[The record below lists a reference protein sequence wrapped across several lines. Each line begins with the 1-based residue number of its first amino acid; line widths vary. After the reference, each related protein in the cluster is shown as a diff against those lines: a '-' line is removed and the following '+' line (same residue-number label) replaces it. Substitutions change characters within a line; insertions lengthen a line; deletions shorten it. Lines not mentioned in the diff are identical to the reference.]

1 MSIFFYRFAY
11 KRKQSECDEKS
22 AEQFFEQFAARL
34 DRKNEQPTQVAIA
47 GTRKKSRLFFFTKP
61 FFTCNSKDAAP
72 DGKNATRFANCA
84 VICPTFRQRTRSGK
98 VSVPPPIPIP
108 ARIPPATPASMRYKK
123 LIFHLFAQNRRFYCQ
138 FRVYKMPILS
148 KNHFEPCKQHQCVK
162 DERHYVRRQF
172 FEKTRPYNAAYRD
185 AQNGG

>member
-108 ARIPPATPASMRYKK
+108 ARIPPATPASMRYKNSFFTYLHK
-123 LIFHLFAQNRRFYCQ
+123 IDGFIVNFAYIKCRFCQ
-138 FRVYKMPILS
+138 KIILS
-148 KNHFEPCKQHQCVK
+148 PANNI
-162 DERHYVRRQF
+162 
-172 FEKTRPYNAAYRD
+172 NA
-185 AQNGG
+185 